1 MSLLWVSDLAR
12 FPRAHLQSSWS
23 HGTLLDHHS
32 TDLREARSLNTTN
45 MECDICGRAGNPG
58 HPLHCITCARSYLEQ
73 PRIELA
79 RMLID
84 KDGVERHVKAVIQ
97 GSEDRA
103 SVSLSDSKGGFLVDR
118 QLCTDNLELQRTRTA
133 TFETEERM
141 TLIAEEASRLRI
153 RMDIMRKAIE
163 AKRAANAQRKSDLS
177 SATYGIDSR
186 RANELDKVQQ
196 MIKRM
201 DYKSDK
207 VHHETIE
214 QRRQLCTTSAKLA
227 GLKMSKRRT
236 KEGNVKE
243 VFNIGPGTKLR
254 IWDLRDMNDAPPD
267 YLSASLA
274 AVAQLLVRVAAYLG
288 IRLPAEI
295 ALPHNDYPQPTIF
308 SVTSSYQGKKVPF
321 PGATLSGSSGNSPEA
336 SRTFDPRISL
346 PKPRTLFIDRPL
358 AHLSAEDPPAYSS
371 FIEGVTLLAYN
382 VAWLCRTQGM
392 REDFKDWDD
401 VGPMGRNLYRLLIL
415 QETYV
420 PRRPENPLDKDMN
433 SPKSSASPLR
443 RTPVGLG
450 QLSHATSHS
459 SLSVADN
466 AQYLS
471 GWVLTPTKIL
481 DELKAYLL
489 AEQQAQEWDVLNQKE
504 WEDMENIIAADPVM
518 VGDKRLNAGMGDGH
532 SFLTS
537 TTANGSQRNDTAEGG
552 PSERKKGTSGWTKVK
567 SRSEDVT
574 KT

>member
-1 MSLLWVSDLAR
+1 
-12 FPRAHLQSSWS
+12 
-23 HGTLLDHHS
+23 
-32 TDLREARSLNTTN
+32 
-45 MECDICGRAGNPG
+45 MECDICGRAGDTG

-79 RMLID
+79 RTLID

-97 GSEDRA
+97 GSEERA
-103 SVSLSDSKGGFLVDR
+103 SISLSDSKGGFLVDR
-118 QLCTDNLELQRTRTA
+118 QLCTDNLDWQRTRTEA
-133 TFETEERM
+133 VETEERM
-141 TLIAEEASRLRI
+141 TLITEEAARLRHQ
-153 RMDIMRKAIE
+153 MEAVKKEVE
-163 AKRAANAQRKSDLS
+163 AKRASNAQRKSDLS

-196 MIKRM
+196 MVKRM

-227 GLKMSKRRT
+227 GLKISKRRS
-236 KEGNVKE
+236 KDGSIKE
-243 VFNIGPGTKLR
+243 VYNIGPGTKLR

-308 SVTSSYQGKKVPF
+308 SITSSYQGKKVPF
-321 PGATLSGSSGNSPEA
+321 PGTTFSGSSGNSPEA
-336 SRTFDPRISL
+336 SRTLDPRTLL
-346 PKPRTLFIDRPL
+346 PKPRALFIDRPL

-371 FIEGVTLLAYN
+371 FIEGVSLLSYN

-392 REDFKDWDD
+392 KETFKDWDD

-420 PRRPENPLDKDMN
+420 PRRPENPLDRDVN
-433 SPKSSASPLR
+433 TPKSSASPLR

-459 SLSVADN
+459 SLTIAEN

-471 GWVLTPTKIL
+471 GWSLTPTKIL

-504 WEDMENIIAADPVM
+504 WEDMENTVEEAPVM
-518 VGDKRLNAGMGDGH
+518 VGDKRRNAGLDDGR
-532 SFLTS
+532 SVVTS
-537 TTANGSQRNDTAEGG
+537 STANGSKRDDVSDGG
-552 PSERKKGTSGWTKVK
+552 VPERKRGTSGWTKVK
-567 SRSEDVT
+567 SRSEDVSRT
-574 KT
+574 

>member
-1 MSLLWVSDLAR
+1 
-12 FPRAHLQSSWS
+12 
-23 HGTLLDHHS
+23 
-32 TDLREARSLNTTN
+32 
-45 MECDICGRAGNPG
+45 MECDICGKAGSQN

-79 RMLID
+79 KTLID

-97 GSEDRA
+97 GSDDRS

-118 QLCTDNLELQRTRTA
+118 QLCTDNLNWQRTKA
-133 TFETEERM
+133 ETTEIEERLQ
-141 TLIAEEASRLRI
+141 LITEQAGRLREQ
-153 RMDIMRKAIE
+153 MDTVRKE
-163 AKRAANAQRKSDLS
+163 LDAKRAANAQRKSDLS

-196 MIKRM
+196 MVKRL

-207 VHHETIE
+207 VHHDTIE

-227 GLKMSKRRT
+227 GLKVTKRRT
-236 KEGNVKE
+236 RDGGIKE
-243 VFNIGPGTKLR
+243 VFNIGPGTRLR

-295 ALPHNDYPQPTIF
+295 TLPHTDYPQPTIF
-308 SVTSSYQGKKVPF
+308 SSSSSYQGKKVPF
-321 PGATLSGSSGNSPEA
+321 PGTTLSNSSSNSPEA
-336 SRTFDPRISL
+336 SRTLDPRIHL

-371 FIEGVTLLAYN
+371 FIEGVSLLAYN
-382 VAWLCRTQGM
+382 IAWLCRTQGM
-392 REDFKDWDD
+392 KDSFKNWEDI
-401 VGPMGRNLYRLLIL
+401 GPMGRNLYRLLIL
-415 QETYV
+415 QETYI
-420 PRRPENPLDKDMN
+420 PRRPENPLDKDM
-433 SPKSSASPLR
+433 SSVKSSASPLR
-443 RTPVGLG
+443 KAPVGFG

-459 SLSVADN
+459 YMNVAEN

-471 GWVLTPTKIL
+471 GWSLTPTKIM
-481 DELKAYLL
+481 DELKAFLL

-504 WEDMENIIAADPVM
+504 WEDMENLIAEDPVM
-518 VGDKRLNAGMGDGH
+518 IGDKRRNASLDDGR
-532 SFLTS
+532 SYTTS
-537 TTANGSQRNDTAEGG
+537 TTTNGMSTASQKDDVSEGG
-552 PSERKKGTSGWTKVK
+552 LPGRKKGTSGWTKVK
-567 SRSEDVT
+567 SRNEDAA
-574 KT
+574 KR